1 MTKETNSLEEEIQI
15 IKTAVENAKSDKE
28 VLHIVADKFTA
39 ICISM
44 DRLIN
49 GMNPENLPKSHK
61 LVLLA
66 CFDYLDD
73 SADEIKRRNAQFR
86 NRFKG

>member
-1 MTKETNSLEEEIQI
+1 MTKETNSLEEEVQI
-15 IKTAVENAKSDKE
+15 IETAFKNAKSDKE

-39 ICISM
+39 ICMSM
-44 DRLIN
+44 DKLIS
-49 GMNPENLPKSHK
+49 GMNPETLPKSYK

-86 NRFKG
+86 NRFEG